1 MPAYGLIVKNS
12 SGNITL
18 DVDEKINRVRYTHEA
33 AATESGS
40 VTLSDI
46 DGLLTVQI
54 PFAINITTPYQC
66 PHAVARSGNAIS
78 WDPLNWGYTVKMP
91 SLILTFIYV

>member
-1 MPAYGLIVKNS
+1 MSTYGLIVKDS
-12 SGNITL
+12 GGNITL
-18 DVDEKINRVRYTHEA
+18 DVDEKINRVRHTHEA
-33 AATESGS
+33 TATESDS

-66 PHAVARSGNAIS
+66 PHAVTRSGNTIS
-78 WDPLNWGYTVKMP
+78 WAPLDWGYTVKMP